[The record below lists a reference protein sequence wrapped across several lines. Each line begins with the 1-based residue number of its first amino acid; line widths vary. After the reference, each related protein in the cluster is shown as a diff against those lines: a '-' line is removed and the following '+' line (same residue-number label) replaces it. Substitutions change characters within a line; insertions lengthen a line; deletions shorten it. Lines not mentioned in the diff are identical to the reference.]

1 MGRILAIDYG
11 ARRIGL
17 AVSDETQTIAQ
28 GLKTFDC
35 AEKGLPGALA
45 EIGRIAQNCEVELI
59 ILGYPLSLSGKPS
72 TRGKE
77 VDTFRAALEDALNI
91 PVELV
96 DERFTTALAH
106 RYAEEGGRKAR
117 ADRQPIDMIAAVI
130 LLEDYLKREL
140 GS

>member
-28 GLKTFDC
+28 GLKTLRC
-35 AEKGLPGALA
+35 APDGMA
-45 EIGRIAQNCEVELI
+45 EAIADIGRIAQNCEVELI

-77 VDTFRAALEDALNI
+77 VDAFRSALEDAVNI
-91 PVELV
+91 PLELV
-96 DERFTTALAH
+96 DERYTTALAH
-106 RYAEEGGRKAR
+106 RYVEEGGRKAR
-117 ADRQPIDMIAAVI
+117 PDRQPIDMVAAVI
-130 LLEDYLKREL
+130 LLEDYIKREL
-140 GS
+140 GN